1 MYKDYNNLTEK
12 QKEQLVNQFSPLINK
27 LTQQYS
33 RKNPNVDYL
42 SIKSMALE
50 GLSMAFIQYDES
62 RSKMTFMQYAAFVI
76 RNNILNC
83 LQYETRVIH
92 ISWYAANK
100 AKDIDPRLLF
110 NTVSID
116 NIYNDPQEDDEGF
129 GVDLK
134 HQTANVL
141 ENSLTYAADVEEDD
155 PFKYLFEKLEKV
167 FSKRDCDIFYKIF
180 GVKGVEQ
187 MKGFEVANEY
197 GVSAGLISQK
207 ISKMIKW
214 IRKDNDLFER
224 LGEML

>member
-50 GLSMAFIQYDES
+50 GLSMAFIQYDEN
-62 RSKMTFMQYAAFVI
+62 RSKMTFMQYAAFAI

-92 ISWYAANK
+92 MSWYATNK
-100 AKDIDPRLLF
+100 AKDIDPKLLF

-116 NIYNDPQEDDEGF
+116 NIYNDPQEDSDSF
-129 GVDLK
+129 GADLK
-134 HQTANVL
+134 MQMANKL
-141 ENSLTYAADVEEDD
+141 ENSLTYVANVEED
-155 PFKYLFEKLEKV
+155 PFKYLFDKLEKV
-167 FSKRDCDIFYKIF
+167 FSERDCDIFYKVF
-180 GVKGVEQ
+180 GINGVEQ

-214 IRKDNDLFER
+214 IKEDKDLFER
-224 LGEML
+224 LGELL